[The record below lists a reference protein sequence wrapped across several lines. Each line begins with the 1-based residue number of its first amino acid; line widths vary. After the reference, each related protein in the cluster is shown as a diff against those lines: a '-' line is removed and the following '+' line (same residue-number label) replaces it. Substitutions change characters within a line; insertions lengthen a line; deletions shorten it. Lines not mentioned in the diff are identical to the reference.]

1 MMPSS
6 NLATSNKLHH
16 FLFWFFGVGG
26 IHNFYI
32 EAKLCQLVVE
42 KEKGGGGSFFELCIF
57 ERGKN
62 FLRSVF
68 MGKKVNLVVV

>member
-1 MMPSS
+1 M
-6 NLATSNKLHH
+6 
-16 FLFWFFGVGG
+16 GV